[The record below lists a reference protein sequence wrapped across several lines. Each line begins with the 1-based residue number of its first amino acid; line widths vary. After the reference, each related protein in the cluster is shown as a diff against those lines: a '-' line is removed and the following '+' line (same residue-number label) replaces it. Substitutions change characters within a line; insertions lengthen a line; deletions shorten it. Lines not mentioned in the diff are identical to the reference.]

1 MLINYYV
8 QLKTKRPF
16 SQKFLKKIISQ
27 TAQELKFKKKFGVA
41 VLLVGD
47 KQIKDLNKKYRHKN
61 KITDVLSFSQKEGEK
76 FPLPQKEKNYLG
88 EIIICYPQLKRQAKI
103 FKQTEEKEFALL
115 LIHGFLHLLGFDD
128 QTSSGYKKMEK
139 LQNKILAR
147 IYD

>member
-1 MLINYYV
+1 MLLSYYI

-16 SQKFLKKIISQ
+16 SQKNLKKIISQ
-27 TAQELKFKKKFGVA
+27 TAKELKFKKKFGLS

-61 KITDVLSFSQKEGEK
+61 KITDVLSFSQKEGDI
-76 FPLPQKEKNYLG
+76 FPLSPKERDYLG
-88 EIIICYPQLKRQAKI
+88 EIIICYPQVKRQAK
-103 FKQTEEKEFALL
+103 FFNQTIEKEFALL

-128 QTSSGYKKMEK
+128 QTSSGYKKMEN